1 MKDPKV
7 ISNEFGKF
15 FSTVAHN
22 LLRRVNP
29 LRYIAW
35 KVPSIIH
42 LQSNQ
47 RFFFR
52 SVSTNEVEID
62 LRKLKRNKSSGT
74 DNLPPTILKDIA
86 KHLAFII
93 NLSLASSEILSL
105 WKLSKV
111 IPIFKSGNSS
121 DFSNYRPIS
130 VFPCFSKILERTVH
144 RQLMSF
150 LENNN
155 LLSTNSD
162 FVVNAQLNW
171 LQLSL

>member
-42 LQSNQ
+42 LQSTQ

-52 SVSTNEVEID
+52 SVTTNEVEID
-62 LRKLKRNKSSGT
+62 LRKLKRNKSSST

-86 KHLAFII
+86 PSIAKHLAFII
-93 NLSLASSEILSL
+93 NLSFTSSEIPSL
-105 WKLSKV
+105 WKLSKSSNQETLASSV
-111 IPIFKSGNSS
+111 TIVQFLCCPASRKSLKEQS
-121 DFSNYRPIS
+121 I
-130 VFPCFSKILERTVH
+130 
-144 RQLMSF
+144 
-150 LENNN
+150 
-155 LLSTNSD
+155 
-162 FVVNAQLNW
+162 VN
-171 LQLSL
+171 

>member
-1 MKDPKV
+1 MKC
-7 ISNEFGKF
+7 
-15 FSTVAHN
+15 
-22 LLRRVNP
+22 
-29 LRYIAW
+29 
-35 KVPSIIH
+35 
-42 LQSNQ
+42 
-47 RFFFR
+47 
-52 SVSTNEVEID
+52 
-62 LRKLKRNKSSGT
+62 KLKRNKSSGT

-171 LQLSL
+171 LKLSEKKFTVEITLVRFFLI